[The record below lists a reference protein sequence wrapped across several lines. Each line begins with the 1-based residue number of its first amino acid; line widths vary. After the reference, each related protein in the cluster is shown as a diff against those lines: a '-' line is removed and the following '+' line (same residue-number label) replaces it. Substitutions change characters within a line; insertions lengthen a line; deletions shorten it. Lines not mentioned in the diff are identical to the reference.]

1 MPRPPKKTTEGSAP
15 RRPTTRRQPEE
26 TSLPDAAGMG
36 VAPSAAAEPT
46 RGGTIEAGGAD
57 RTATRDVTERKPPAA
72 SHTTADSAP
81 QKSPVTM
88 SSMISDDDIRQR
100 AYELYEQRGHQGGSP
115 EDDWYQAEQELRSRR
130 GSKSA

>member
-1 MPRPPKKTTEGSAP
+1 MPPKKTTDGNSS
-15 RRPTTRRQPEE
+15 RRTSRKTQPA
-26 TSLPDAAGMG
+26 TMPDAAGMG

-57 RTATRDVTERKPPAA
+57 RSRSVTERKPPAA

-115 EDDWYQAEQELRSRR
+115 EDDWYQAEQELRSRK